1 MLTLWHKI
9 LPWEAVS
16 VLNEVSADISM
27 SLGADV
33 VNYAWKMCQPTEEG
47 VLLRNGGMKALGASN
62 VQDNL

>member
-1 MLTLWHKI
+1 MWTLWHKI

-16 VLNEVSADISM
+16 VLNEVPADISM

-47 VLLRNGGMKALGASN
+47 VLLRSGGMKALSVSN
-62 VQDNL
+62 VQDSL

>member
-47 VLLRNGGMKALGASN
+47 VLLKVGA
-62 VQDNL
+62 

>member
-16 VLNEVSADISM
+16 VLNEVPADSM

-33 VNYAWKMCQPTEEG
+33 VNYGWKMCQPTEEG
-47 VLLRNGGMKALGASN
+47 VLLRSGGMKALSVSN
-62 VQDNL
+62 VQDSL